1 VSDVV
6 RTLTGYDSGSLPMK
20 INLTDRFVAGA
31 KADATVRSDFF
42 DSTARGLSLRVSG
55 TGVKSWCYHLTRNG
69 KRERITLGSY
79 PAIGLADA
87 RRLAVEARAALEG
100 GEDPRDLVTAR
111 QRGAMTVSDL
121 FDIYLTEHVQTNRR
135 SPGEVERRLRKNI
148 LPVIG
153 AVPLANIHRR
163 DITRTV
169 QPVLKRGA
177 PLEATLVFADLRT
190 MLRWGVRTGYLDHD
204 PTIGMQ
210 KPASAKTG
218 ERVLSDEE
226 IATLWNRLPQ
236 ALPRSVTQQRI
247 LRLCLITGQRVGE
260 IAGMRRTELNLETR
274 AWSLPG
280 SRTKNK
286 HPHLVPLSDLAVRII
301 REAIADAGESPFVFP
316 VGDTTAS
323 TNQVAHAA
331 ARGDFGIADW
341 SPHDLRRTALTRM
354 AEMGTPPIVLGYVAN
369 HRTTTHA
376 GVTLA
381 VYSKYNYESEK
392 RQALEAWAARL
403 LAIVGGG
410 GANG

>member
-1 VSDVV
+1 
-6 RTLTGYDSGSLPMK
+6 MK

-31 KADATVRSDFF
+31 KADATGRADYF
-42 DSTARGLSLRVSG
+42 DSSARGLSLRVSG

-87 RRLAVEARAALEG
+87 RRMAVEARGALEG
-100 GEDPRDLVTAR
+100 GEDPRDMVTAR
-111 QRGAMTVSDL
+111 QRGAMTVKDL
-121 FDIYLTEHVQTNRR
+121 FEIYLTEHIQTNLRSAVEMERR
-135 SPGEVERRLRKNI
+135 SRKNI

-153 AVPLANIHRR
+153 YVPLANIHRR

-169 QPVLKRGA
+169 QPLLKRGA
-177 PLEATLVFADLRT
+177 PVEATLVFANLRA
-190 MLRWGVRTGYLDHD
+190 MLRWGVRGGYLDHD

-226 IATLWNRLPQ
+226 IATLWNGLLRS
-236 ALPRSVTQQRI
+236 LPRSPTRQRI
-247 LRLCLITGQRVGE
+247 LRLCLVTGQRVGE
-260 IAGMRRTELNLETR
+260 IAGMRRTELNLEART
-274 AWSLPG
+274 WSLPG

-286 HPHLVPLSDLAVRII
+286 HPHLVPLSDLAARII

-323 TNQVAHAA
+323 PNRLARAV

-341 SPHDLRRTALTRM
+341 SPHDLRRTALTKM
-354 AEMGTPPIVLGYVAN
+354 AEMGIPPIVLGYVAN
-369 HRTTTHA
+369 HRTTTKA

-381 VYSKYNYESEK
+381 IYSKYSYENEK
-392 RQALEAWAARL
+392 RQALEAWADRL
-403 LAIVGGG
+403 LEIVER
-410 GANG
+410 

>member
-1 VSDVV
+1 
-6 RTLTGYDSGSLPMK
+6 MK

-31 KADATVRSDFF
+31 KADATGRADFF

-69 KRERITLGSY
+69 KRERVTLGSY
-79 PAIGLADA
+79 PAIRLADA
-87 RRLAVEARAALEG
+87 RRLAVEARTALEG

-111 QRGAMTVSDL
+111 QRGAMTVGDL
-121 FDIYLTEHVQTNRR
+121 LEIYLAEHVQTNRR

-153 AVPLANIHRR
+153 AVTLANIHRR

-177 PLEATLVFADLRT
+177 PLEATLVFADLRA
-190 MLRWGVRTGYLDHD
+190 MLRWGVRGGYLDVD

-226 IATLWNRLPQ
+226 IAKLWNGLPR
-236 ALPRSVTQQRI
+236 ALPRSPTRQRI
-247 LRLCLITGQRVGE
+247 IQLCLVTSQRVGE
-260 IAGMRRTELNLETR
+260 VAGMRRTELNLDART
-274 AWSLPG
+274 WSLPG

-301 REAIADAGESPFVFP
+301 REAISDAGESPFVFP
-316 VGDTTAS
+316 VGDATAS

-341 SPHDLRRTALTRM
+341 SPHDLRRTALTKM
-354 AEMGTPPIVLGYVAN
+354 AEMGIPPIVLGYCAN
-369 HRTTTHA
+369 HRTTTKA

-381 VYSKYNYESEK
+381 VYAKYSYESEK
-392 RQALEAWAARL
+392 RQALEAWAHRL
-403 LAIVGGG
+403 LAIVGE